1 MHIFL
6 DNFHQGE
13 KYCAQL
19 AIQKAEL
26 RRENISTDQ
35 KFLCLSS
42 QNIEYLNLDST
53 SGYGRNNERSNLV
66 QTKYNFCVGANYSA

>member
-19 AIQKAEL
+19 AIQQADL
-26 RRENISTDQ
+26 RKENIFNDQ
-35 KFLCLSS
+35 KFLCISS
-42 QNIEYLNLDST
+42 QHNKYLNLDS
-53 SGYGRNNERSNLV
+53 SLGYGRNNERANLV
-66 QTKYNFCVGANYSA
+66 QKKYNFGVGANHSA